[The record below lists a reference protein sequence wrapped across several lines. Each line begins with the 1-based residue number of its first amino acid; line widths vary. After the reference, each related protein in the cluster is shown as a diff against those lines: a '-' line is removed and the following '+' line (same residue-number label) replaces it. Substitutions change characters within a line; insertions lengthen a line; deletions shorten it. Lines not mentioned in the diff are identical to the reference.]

1 MLWKNQ
7 INSGSDFSADSN
19 QVLYLLLTNADMK
32 HRKNQSNTWHF
43 CRFNLPYTDFVI
55 NTGGVQKELLL
66 KLSFKIN
73 IKVPVIYKNEK
84 YIW

>member
-1 MLWKNQ
+1 
-7 INSGSDFSADSN
+7 
-19 QVLYLLLTNADMK
+19 MK
-32 HRKNQSNTWHF
+32 HRKNQSNTRHF

-73 IKVPVIYKNEK
+73 IKVPVI
-84 YIW
+84 